1 MLAPPFIDPT
11 FSAIPAPHCRYLPTM
26 KLVITSLLLVATASF
41 AQLADHA
48 TPADKVKIAKGFKV
62 ELLYSVPKEQ
72 EGSWVSMTQDDK
84 GRLICSDQYG
94 ALYRIT
100 PPALDGSPGETK
112 VEKLSIDFGHCQGLL
127 FHNGMLYG
135 VVNDEVYQG
144 RGLYRCKDTNGD
156 DQFDTVELLRVF
168 PGKAGEHGPHGI
180 ILGADGKSLYIQDGN
195 QLEEPNCESSLVP
208 RNWAEDQL
216 FPMLLG
222 RGFMR
227 DKLAPGGW
235 LAKTDLDGKKWE
247 LITIGTRNTYDIA
260 MNRKGDIFGFDA
272 DMEWDTGMPWYRP
285 TRVCFMQSG
294 GDFGWRTCSKK
305 FPVRWEDS
313 LPPVVD
319 IGPGSPTGV
328 AFGYGA
334 KFPAKYQDALFICDW
349 SYGKMYA
356 VHLSENGAGYTGV
369 AEEFMSGSPLP
380 LTDIEVSKKDGA
392 MYVSVGGR
400 KVQSGLYRVTYVGG
414 ESNEG
419 TKLSTL
425 QVDAK
430 MGLRADCEA
439 FHGKQDPK
447 AIDYCWELLGDS
459 DRNVRFAARIAIEHQ
474 PIASWRDKALKE
486 TRPRIALSALMAL
499 SRSSG
504 GDKTLQQPILAA
516 LNKIDLK
523 ALKGIDR
530 VTLIRDYALAFT
542 RMGEPDAATKE
553 SLIKQLAPLF
563 PTNDPA
569 LNRDLCELLVYLG
582 DSSVVAKAEPFVNGS
597 PTQEEQIDY
606 ARILRFAKAGWTKE
620 LRADYFR
627 WFLRAA
633 NYKGGASFD
642 LFVGEIKQNALSTM
656 TEEEKL
662 AIKDVLDA
670 KPEIKAPSFTAQPLM
685 FVKAWTLAELSKSLG
700 VGLEGNRNF
709 QNGRNMFGAVTC
721 FACHRFNNEGG
732 AIGPDLT
739 SVAGKY
745 SPRDLLEHIL
755 EPSKEISDQY
765 GSTVFTLKDGSTV
778 VGRIANMKENIMMV
792 CTNMMDPNNFT
803 NVDARKVVKTE
814 ESKISMMPPGLLF
827 MLKEDDIL
835 DLMAYLLSK
844 GNPDDPMFVK

>member
-1 MLAPPFIDPT
+1 
-11 FSAIPAPHCRYLPTM
+11 M
-26 KLVITSLLLVATASF
+26 KSLLIPFLLAATASF
-41 AQLADHA
+41 AQLAGQA
-48 TPADKVKIAKGFKV
+48 TPVDKIKVAKGFKV
-62 ELLYSVPKEQ
+62 ELLYSVPKET
-72 EGSWVSMTQDDK
+72 EGSWVAMTQDDK
-84 GRLICSDQYG
+84 GRMICSDQYG

-100 PPALDGSPGETK
+100 PPAIGGSPGETK

-127 FHNGMLYG
+127 YHAGALYG

-156 DQFDTVELLRVF
+156 DQFDSVELLRGF
-168 PGKAGEHGPHGI
+168 PGKSGEHGPHGVI
-180 ILGADGKSLYIQDGN
+180 ASPDGKSLYVQCGN
-195 QLEEPNCESSLVP
+195 QLEEPSCETSRVP

-235 LAKTDLDGKKWE
+235 LAKTDLDGKSWE
-247 LITIGTRNTYDIA
+247 LMTIGTRNTYDIA
-260 MNRKGDIFGFDA
+260 INHKGDIFGFDA

-305 FPVRWEDS
+305 FPARYEDS
-313 LPPVVD
+313 LPSAVD

-334 KFPAKYQDALFICDW
+334 KFPSKFQDAFYICDW

-356 VHLSENGAGYTGV
+356 VHLSPNGGGYTGA
-369 AEEFMSGSPLP
+369 AEEFMSASPLP
-380 LTDIEVSKKDGA
+380 LTDLEISKTDGA

-400 KVQSGLYRVTYVGG
+400 KVQSGLYRVTYVGD
-414 ESNEG
+414 ESTQPSVPAEDE
-419 TKLSTL
+419 KPL
-425 QVDAK
+425 
-430 MGLRADCEA
+430 MRRGLEA
-439 FHGKQDPK
+439 FHGKKDPK
-447 AIDYCWELLGDS
+447 AVEYAWPQLS
-459 DRNVRFAARIAIEHQ
+459 AADRQTRFAARVAIEHQ
-474 PIASWRDKALKE
+474 PVASWKDKALSE
-486 TRPRIALSALMAL
+486 SNPRAALTALMAL
-499 SRSSG
+499 ARCSG
-504 GDKTLQQPILAA
+504 GDKALQKPILDA
-516 LNKIDLK
+516 LGKIDFK
-523 ALKGIDR
+523 MLKGIDR
-530 VTLIRDYALAFT
+530 VTLVRDYMLAFT
-542 RMGEPDAATKE
+542 RMGEPDAATKTK
-553 SLIKQLAPLF
+553 LIARLNPLF
-563 PTNDPA
+563 PTNDTG
-569 LNRDLCELLVYLG
+569 LNRDLAEVLVYLG
-582 DSSVVAKAEPFVNGS
+582 DSGIVAKAAPLVNDS

-606 ARILRFAKAGWTKE
+606 ARILRFAKSGWTKE

-642 LFVGEIKQNALSTM
+642 LFIGEIKKDALGMMS
-656 TEEEKL
+656 EEEKL
-662 AIKDVLDA
+662 AIKDVLDT
-670 KPEIKAPSFTAQPLM
+670 KPEAKAPAFTVKPMQ
-685 FVKAWTLAELSKSLG
+685 FVKAWTMADLEKSLG

-709 QNGRNMFGAVTC
+709 QNGRNMFGAATC

-732 AIGPDLT
+732 AVGPDLT

-778 VGRIANMKENIMMV
+778 IGRIANMKEDTMMV

-803 NVDARKVVKTE
+803 NVDVKNVVKTE
-814 ESKISMMPPGLLF
+814 ESKVSMMPPGLLF

>member
-1 MLAPPFIDPT
+1 MKSVL
-11 FSAIPAPHCRYLPTM
+11 IP
-26 KLVITSLLLVATASF
+26 LLFASTASF
-41 AQLADHA
+41 AQIAGQA
-48 TPADKVKIAKGFKV
+48 TPVDKIKIAKGFKV
-62 ELLYSVPKEQ
+62 ELLYSVPKDQ

-100 PPALDGSPGETK
+100 PPALGGSPSETK
-112 VEKLSIDFGHCQGLL
+112 IEKLSVDFGQCQGLL
-127 FHNGMLYG
+127 YHAGALYG
-135 VVNDEVYQG
+135 VVNAEAYQG

-156 DQFDTVELLRVF
+156 DQFDTVELLRGF
-168 PGKAGEHGPHGI
+168 PGKSGEHGPHGVI
-180 ILGADGKSLYIQDGN
+180 ASPDGKSLYVQCGN
-195 QLEEPNCESSLVP
+195 QLEEPSAESSRVP
-208 RNWAEDQL
+208 RNWGEDQL
-216 FPMLLG
+216 FPMLTG

-227 DKLAPGGW
+227 EKLAPGGW

-260 MNRKGDIFGFDA
+260 INRNGDIFGFDA

-294 GDFGWRTCSKK
+294 GEFGWRTCSKK

-334 KFPAKYQDALFICDW
+334 KFPAKYQDALYICDW

-356 VHLSENGAGYTGV
+356 VHIDPKGAGYTGA
-369 AEEFMSGSPLP
+369 AEEFMSASPLP
-380 LTDIEVSKKDGA
+380 LTDLEISRKDGA

-400 KVQSGLYRVTYVGG
+400 KVQSGLYRVTYTGSEKSEVSDKSDSSDLAKLRTML
-414 ESNEG
+414 ETPG
-419 TKLSTL
+419 TTVEAAWPHLSS
-425 QVDAK
+425 
-430 MGLRADCEA
+430 
-439 FHGKQDPK
+439 P
-447 AIDYCWELLGDS
+447 
-459 DRNVRFAARIAIEHQ
+459 DRNLRFAARVALEHQ
-474 PIASWRDKALKE
+474 PIGSWKDKALSE
-486 TRPRIALSALMAL
+486 TNPRAALTALMAL
-499 SRSSG
+499 AHCSSG
-504 GDKTLQQPILAA
+504 DKSLLQPILAA
-516 LNKIDLK
+516 LGKLDLSS
-523 ALKGIDR
+523 LKGIDR
-530 VTLIRDYALAFT
+530 VTLIRNYALVFA
-542 RMGEPDAATKE
+542 RLGEPDAATKTA
-553 SLIKQLAPLF
+553 LIAKLAPAF
-563 PTNDPA
+563 PTNDSG
-569 LNRDLCELLVYLG
+569 LNRDLTELLLYLG
-582 DSSVVAKAEPFVNGS
+582 DAGIVAKAAPLVNDS
-597 PTQEEQIDY
+597 PSQEEQIDY

-642 LFVGEIKQNALSTM
+642 LFIGEIKKDALSTM

-670 KPEIKAPSFTAQPLM
+670 KPEGKAPSFTTKPM
-685 FVKAWTLAELSKSLG
+685 NFVKAWTMNDLAGSLG
-700 VGLEGNRNF
+700 VGLEGNRDF
-709 QNGRNMFGAVTC
+709 KNGRNMFGAATC

-732 AIGPDLT
+732 AVGPDLT

-765 GSTVFTLKDGSTV
+765 GSTVFSMQDGSQI
-778 VGRIANMKENIMMV
+778 VGRIANLNGDNMMV

-803 NVDARKVVKTE
+803 NVDVNKVVKTE
-814 ESKISMMPPGLLF
+814 ESKVSMMPPGLLY
-827 MLKEDDIL
+827 MLTEDDIL
-835 DLMAYLLSK
+835 DLMAYLLSQ
-844 GNPDDPMFVK
+844 GNPEDPMFEN

>member
-1 MLAPPFIDPT
+1 MKTIL
-11 FSAIPAPHCRYLPTM
+11 IP
-26 KLVITSLLLVATASF
+26 LLFGATASF
-41 AQLADHA
+41 AQLADQA

-72 EGSWVSMTQDDK
+72 EGSWVSMTQDEK
-84 GRLICSDQYG
+84 GRMICSDQYG

-100 PPALDGSPGETK
+100 PPALNGSPGETK

-127 FHNGMLYG
+127 YHAGALYG
-135 VVNDEVYQG
+135 VVNDDAYQG

-156 DQFDTVELLRVF
+156 DQFDTVELLRSF
-168 PGKAGEHGPHGI
+168 PGKAGEHGPHGVI
-180 ILGADGKSLYIQDGN
+180 ASQDGKSLYVMCGN
-195 QLEEPNCESSLVP
+195 QTPEPSCETSLVP
-208 RNWAEDQL
+208 RHWSEDQL
-216 FPMLLG
+216 YLMLLG

-227 DKLAPGGW
+227 DVLAPGGW

-247 LITIGTRNTYDIA
+247 LVNTGTRNTYDIA
-260 MNRKGDIFGFDA
+260 INRSGDIFGFDA

-294 GDFGWRTCSKK
+294 GEFGWRTCSKK
-305 FPVRWEDS
+305 FPARWEDS
-313 LPPVVD
+313 LPAVVD

-356 VHLSENGAGYTGV
+356 VHLSPNGGGYTGV
-369 AEEFMSGSPLP
+369 TEEFMSASPLP

-400 KVQSGLYRVTYVGG
+400 KVQSGLYRVTYIGTDSLAPSPQPEG
-414 ESNEG
+414 EP
-419 TKLSTL
+419 LARRTL
-425 QVDAK
+425 
-430 MGLRADCEA
+430 EA
-439 FHGKQDPK
+439 FHGKQDAK
-447 AIDYCWELLGDS
+447 AVDTAWTYLGDA
-459 DRNVRFAARIAIEHQ
+459 DRQTRFAARIALEHQ
-474 PIASWRDKALKE
+474 PIASWKDKALNE
-486 TRPRIALSALMAL
+486 PNPRAALTALMGL
-499 SRSSG
+499 IRSSG
-504 GDKTLQQPILAA
+504 GDKALLQPVLAA
-516 LNKIDLK
+516 LSKIDFK
-523 ALKGIDR
+523 ALKGLDR
-530 VTLIRDYALAFT
+530 VTLIRDYMLAFT
-542 RMGEPDAATKE
+542 RMGEPDGATKD
-553 SLIKQLAPLF
+553 SLIKHLAPLF

-569 LNRDLCELLVYLG
+569 LNRDLCEVLVYLG
-582 DSSVVAKAEPFVNGS
+582 DAGIVAKAEPLVNGS

-606 ARILRFAKAGWTKE
+606 ARILRFAKTGWTKE
-620 LRADYFR
+620 LCADYFS

-642 LFVGEIKQNALSTM
+642 LFIGEIKQNALSTM

-670 KPEIKAPSFTAQPLM
+670 KPEAKAPSFTMKPMQ
-685 FVKAWTLAELSKSLG
+685 FVKAWALDELSKSLG

-709 QNGRNMFGAVTC
+709 ANGRNMFGAATC

-732 AIGPDLT
+732 AVGPDLT

-765 GSTVFTLKDGSTV
+765 GSTVFTLQDGSTV
-778 VGRIANMKENIMMV
+778 IGRIANMKENNMMV

-827 MLKEDDIL
+827 MLKEDDVL

-844 GNPDDPMFVK
+844 GNPEDSMFVK

>member
-1 MLAPPFIDPT
+1 MKTVL
-11 FSAIPAPHCRYLPTM
+11 IP
-26 KLVITSLLLVATASF
+26 LLLIVTSSF

-84 GRLICSDQYG
+84 GRMICSDQYG

-100 PPALDGSPGETK
+100 PPALTGSPGETK

-127 FHNGMLYG
+127 YHAGALYG
-135 VVNDEVYQG
+135 VVNDDAYQG

-156 DQFDTVELLRVF
+156 DQFDTVEQLRSF
-168 PGKAGEHGPHGI
+168 PGKAGEHGPHGVI
-180 ILGADGKSLYIQDGN
+180 ASQDGKSLYVMCGN
-195 QLEEPNCESSLVP
+195 QTPEPSCETSLVP
-208 RNWAEDQL
+208 RHWAEDQL
-216 FPMLLG
+216 YPMLLG

-227 DKLAPGGW
+227 DVLAPGGW
-235 LAKTDLDGKKWE
+235 LAHTDLDGKKWE
-247 LITIGTRNTYDIA
+247 LVNTGTRNTYDIA
-260 MNRKGDIFGFDA
+260 MNRNGDIFGFDA

-294 GDFGWRTCSKK
+294 GEFGWRTCSKK

-313 LPPVVD
+313 LPAVVD

-356 VHLSENGAGYTGV
+356 VHLSPNGGGYTGV
-369 AEEFMSGSPLP
+369 AEEFMSASPLP

-400 KVQSGLYRVTYVGG
+400 KVQSGLYRVTYTGTDSVQSSPQPEEKPLARRTL
-414 ESNEG
+414 ES
-419 TKLSTL
+419 
-425 QVDAK
+425 
-430 MGLRADCEA
+430 
-439 FHGKQDPK
+439 FHGRQDPK
-447 AIDYCWELLGDS
+447 AVETAWPSLS
-459 DRNVRFAARIAIEHQ
+459 DTDRQTRFAARIALEHQ
-474 PIASWRDKALKE
+474 PVASWKDKALKE
-486 TRPRIALSALMAL
+486 SNPRAALTALMGL
-499 SRSSG
+499 IRSSG
-504 GDKTLQQPILAA
+504 GDKELQQPVLAA
-516 LNKIDLK
+516 LNKIELK

-530 VTLIRDYALAFT
+530 VTLIRDYMLAFT
-542 RMGEPDAATKE
+542 RMGEPDAPTKE
-553 SLIKQLAPLF
+553 SLVKHLAPLF

-569 LNRDLCELLVYLG
+569 LNRDLCEVLVYLG
-582 DSSVVAKAEPFVNGS
+582 DSSIVAKAEPLVNGS

-606 ARILRFAKAGWTKE
+606 ARILRFAKSGWTKE

-642 LFVGEIKQNALSTM
+642 LFIGEIKQNALSTM

-670 KPEIKAPSFTAQPLM
+670 KPEAKAPSFTVQPM
-685 FVKAWTLAELSKSLG
+685 QFVKAWTLAELSKSLG

-709 QNGRNMFGAVTC
+709 QNGRNMFGAATC

-732 AIGPDLT
+732 AVGPDLT

-745 SPRDLLEHIL
+745 SPKDLLEHIL

-765 GSTVFTLKDGSTV
+765 GSTVFTLQDGSTV
-778 VGRIANMKENIMMV
+778 IGRIANMKEHNMMV

-803 NVDARKVVKTE
+803 NVDDRKVVKTE

>member
-1 MLAPPFIDPT
+1 MKFILIPFL
-11 FSAIPAPHCRYLPTM
+11 FA
-26 KLVITSLLLVATASF
+26 ATASF
-41 AQLADHA
+41 AQLATQA
-48 TPADKVKIAKGFKV
+48 TPVDKIKVAKGFKV
-62 ELLYSVPKEQ
+62 ELLYSVPKET
-72 EGSWVSMTQDDK
+72 EGSWVAMTQDDK
-84 GRLICSDQYG
+84 GRMICSDQYG

-100 PPALDGSPGETK
+100 PPAIGGSPGETK
-112 VEKLSIDFGHCQGLL
+112 IEKLSIDFGHCQGLL
-127 FHNGMLYG
+127 YHAGALYG
-135 VVNDEVYQG
+135 VVNDDAYQG

-156 DQFDTVELLRVF
+156 DQFDSVELLRAF
-168 PGKAGEHGPHGI
+168 PGKAGEHGPHGVI
-180 ILGADGKSLYIQDGN
+180 AAPDGKSLYVMCGN
-195 QLEEPNCESSLVP
+195 QTPEPSCETSRVP
-208 RNWAEDQL
+208 RHWAEDQL

-227 DKLAPGGW
+227 DVLAPGGW

-247 LITIGTRNTYDIA
+247 LINTGTRNTYDIA
-260 MNRKGDIFGFDA
+260 LNRHGDIFGFDA

-294 GDFGWRTCSKK
+294 GEFGWRTCSKK
-305 FPVRWEDS
+305 WPVRWEDS

-334 KFPAKYQDALFICDW
+334 KFPAKYQDALYICDW

-356 VHLSENGAGYTGV
+356 VHLSGYSGT
-369 AEEFMSGSPLP
+369 AEEFMSASPLP

-400 KVQSGLYRVTYVGG
+400 KVQSGLYRVTYTG
-414 ESNEG
+414 EENTESVLKTPMNPMSPNVRG
-419 TKLSTL
+419 SL
-425 QVDAK
+425 
-430 MGLRADCEA
+430 EA

-447 AIDYCWELLGDS
+447 AIEAAWPHLDSS
-459 DRNVRFAARIAIEHQ
+459 DRNLRFAARIAIEHQ
-474 PIASWRDKALKE
+474 PVASWKDKALNE
-486 TRPRIALSALMAL
+486 TNPRAALTALMAL
-499 SRSSG
+499 ARSSG
-504 GDKTLQQPILAA
+504 GDKSLQKPILDA
-516 LNKIDLK
+516 LSKIDFK
-523 ALKGIDR
+523 SLKGLDR
-530 VTLIRDYALAFT
+530 NTLIRDYMLVFT
-542 RMGEPDAATKE
+542 RLGEPDVAMKAK
-553 SLIKQLAPLF
+553 LIEKLNPLF
-563 PTNDPA
+563 PTNDTG
-569 LNRDLCELLVYLG
+569 LNRDLAEVLVYLG
-582 DSSVVAKAEPFVNGS
+582 DSGIVAKAAPLVNES

-606 ARILRFAKAGWTKE
+606 ARILRFAKTGWTKE

-642 LFVGEIKQNALSTM
+642 LFIGEIKTNALSTM

-670 KPEIKAPSFTAQPLM
+670 KPEAKAPSFTVKPM
-685 FVKAWTLAELSKSLG
+685 TFVKAWTLPELEKSLG

-709 QNGRNMFGAVTC
+709 QNGRNMFGAATC

-732 AIGPDLT
+732 AVGPDLT

-765 GSTVFTLKDGSTV
+765 GSTVFTKKDGTQV
-778 VGRIANMKENIMMV
+778 IGRIANMKENIMMV

-803 NVDARKVVKTE
+803 NVDARDVVKTE

>member
-1 MLAPPFIDPT
+1 MKNVL
-11 FSAIPAPHCRYLPTM
+11 IP
-26 KLVITSLLLVATASF
+26 LLLIAGTSF
-41 AQLADHA
+41 AQMADHA
-48 TPADKVKIAKGFKV
+48 TPADKVKVAKGFKV

-94 ALYRIT
+94 AIYRIT

-112 VEKLSIDFGHCQGLL
+112 VEKLAVDFGHCQGLL
-127 FHNGMLYG
+127 FHKGMLYG
-135 VVNDEVYQG
+135 VVNDEVYKG

-168 PGKAGEHGPHGI
+168 PGKAGEHGPHGV
-180 ILGADGKSLYIQDGN
+180 ILGPDGKSLYVMDGN
-195 QLEEPNCESSLVP
+195 QLEEPNCETSRVP

-235 LAKTDLDGKKWE
+235 LAKTDLDGKEWE
-247 LITIGTRNTYDIA
+247 LINIGTRNTYDIA
-260 MNRKGDIFGFDA
+260 VNHQGDIFGFDA

-334 KFPAKYQDALFICDW
+334 KFPAKYQEALYICDW

-356 VHLSENGAGYTGV
+356 VHLSPNGGGYTGV
-369 AEEFMSGSPLP
+369 AEEFMSGAPLP
-380 LTDIEVSKKDGA
+380 LTDIEVSRKDGA

-400 KVQSGLYRVTYVGG
+400 KVQSGLYRVTYVG
-414 ESNEG
+414 EN
-419 TKLSTL
+419 
-425 QVDAK
+425 DAK
-430 MGLRADCEA
+430 DGVAVGGIAGKENPSLVRRDLET

-447 AIDYCWELLGDS
+447 AVDTAWPQLAS
-459 DRNVRFAARIAIEHQ
+459 PDRNVRFAARIALEHQ
-474 PIASWRDKALKE
+474 PVASWKDKALNE
-486 TRPRIALSALMAL
+486 ASPRAALTALMGL
-499 SRSSG
+499 IRCSG
-504 GDKTLQQPILAA
+504 GDKALQPPILAA
-516 LNKIDLK
+516 LNKIDFK

-530 VTLIRDYALAFT
+530 VTLIRNYALTFT

-553 SLIKQLAPLF
+553 SLLKHLAPQF

-582 DSSVVAKAEPFVNGS
+582 DSGIVAKAVPLLNAS

-606 ARILRFAKAGWTKE
+606 ARILRLAKTGWTKE

-642 LFVGEIKQNALSTM
+642 LFVGEIKTNALATM

-670 KPEIKAPSFTAQPLM
+670 KPEAKAPSFSLKPMQ
-685 FVKAWTLAELSKSLG
+685 FVKAWTLEDLGKSLG

-709 QNGRNMFGAVTC
+709 ANGRNMFGAATC

-732 AIGPDLT
+732 AVGPDLT

-755 EPSKEISDQY
+755 NPSKEISDQY
-765 GSTVFTLKDGSTV
+765 GSTVFTLQDGSTV
-778 VGRIANMKENIMMV
+778 VGRIANMKENTMMV

-814 ESKISMMPPGLLF
+814 ESKISMMPMGLLF

-835 DLMAYLLSK
+835 DLLAYLLSK
-844 GNPDDPMFVK
+844 GNPEDPMFAK

>member
-1 MLAPPFIDPT
+1 MKTIL
-11 FSAIPAPHCRYLPTM
+11 IP
-26 KLVITSLLLVATASF
+26 LLLCATASF
-41 AQLADHA
+41 AQLAGQA

-84 GRLICSDQYG
+84 GRMICSDQYG

-100 PPALDGSPGETK
+100 PPALNGSPGETK
-112 VEKLSIDFGHCQGLL
+112 VEKLSVDFGHCQGLL
-127 FHNGMLYG
+127 YHAGALYG
-135 VVNDEVYQG
+135 VVNDDAYQG

-156 DQFDTVELLRVF
+156 DQFDAVELLRSF
-168 PGKAGEHGPHGI
+168 PGKAGEHGPHGVI
-180 ILGADGKSLYIQDGN
+180 ASQDGKSLYVMCGN
-195 QLEEPNCESSLVP
+195 QTPEPSCETSLVP
-208 RNWAEDQL
+208 RHWAEDQL
-216 FPMLLG
+216 YPMLLG
-222 RGFMR
+222 KGFMR
-227 DKLAPGGW
+227 DVLAPGGW

-247 LITIGTRNTYDIA
+247 LVNTGTRNTYDIA

-294 GDFGWRTCSKK
+294 GEFGWRTCSKK

-328 AFGYGA
+328 AFGYDA
-334 KFPAKYQDALFICDW
+334 KFPAKYQDALYICDW

-356 VHLSENGAGYTGV
+356 VHLSPNGGGYTGV
-369 AEEFMSGSPLP
+369 TEEFMSASPLP

-400 KVQSGLYRVTYVGG
+400 KVQSGLYRVTYTGG
-414 ESNEG
+414 VSKEEPLMMIGGGALAAETEASIRQRLE
-419 TKLSTL
+419 KFQTL
-425 QVDAK
+425 
-430 MGLRADCEA
+430 
-439 FHGKQDPK
+439 DPQ
-447 AIDYCWELLGDS
+447 AVETAWPYLAS
-459 DRNVRFAARIAIEHQ
+459 QDRNIRFAARIALEHQ
-474 PIASWRDKALKE
+474 PIASWKDKALSE
-486 TRPRIALSALMAL
+486 TNPRAALTALMAL
-499 SRSSG
+499 ARSSG
-504 GDKTLQQPILAA
+504 GDKPLQAQIIAA
-516 LNKIDLK
+516 LNKINFK
-523 ALKGIDR
+523 SLKGLDR
-530 VTLIRDYALAFT
+530 FTLVRDYMLAFT
-542 RMGEPDAATKE
+542 RMGEPEAATKE
-553 SLIKQLAPLF
+553 SLIKHLAPLF

-569 LNRDLCELLVYLG
+569 LNRDLCEVLVYLG
-582 DSSVVAKAEPFVNGS
+582 DSSIVAKAEPLVNGS

-606 ARILRFAKAGWTKE
+606 ARILRFAKTGWTKE

-642 LFVGEIKQNALSTM
+642 LFIGEIKQNALSTM

-662 AIKDVLDA
+662 AIKDVLEA
-670 KPEIKAPSFTAQPLM
+670 KPEAKAPSFTVKPMQ

-709 QNGRNMFGAVTC
+709 QNGRNMFGAATC

-732 AIGPDLT
+732 AVGPDLT

-765 GSTVFTLKDGSTV
+765 GSTVFTLQDGSRV
-778 VGRIANMKENIMMV
+778 IGRIANMKENNMMV

>member
-1 MLAPPFIDPT
+1 MKTVL
-11 FSAIPAPHCRYLPTM
+11 IPLFLFA
-26 KLVITSLLLVATASF
+26 TSSF

-48 TPADKVKIAKGFKV
+48 TPVDKIKVAKGFKV

-84 GRLICSDQYG
+84 GRMICSDQYG
-94 ALYRIT
+94 ALYRVT
-100 PPALDGSPGETK
+100 PPALNGSPGETK

-127 FHNGMLYG
+127 FHAGALYG
-135 VVNDEVYQG
+135 VVNDEAYQG

-156 DQFDTVELLRVF
+156 DQFDTVEQLRAF
-168 PGKAGEHGPHGI
+168 PGKAGEHGPHGVI
-180 ILGADGKSLYIQDGN
+180 ASPDGKSLYVMCGN
-195 QLEEPNCESSLVP
+195 QTPEPSCETSLVP
-208 RNWAEDQL
+208 RHWAEDQL
-216 FPMLLG
+216 YPMLLG

-227 DKLAPGGW
+227 DVLAPGGW
-235 LAKTDLDGKKWE
+235 MAKTDLDGKKWE
-247 LITIGTRNTYDIA
+247 LVNTGTRNTYDIA
-260 MNRKGDIFGFDA
+260 MHRNGDVFGFDA

-294 GDFGWRTCSKK
+294 GEFGWRTCSKK

-334 KFPAKYQDALFICDW
+334 KFPAKYQDALYICDW

-356 VHLSENGAGYTGV
+356 VHISPNGGGYTGV
-369 AEEFMSGSPLP
+369 AEEFMSASPLP

-400 KVQSGLYRVTYVGG
+400 KVQSGLYRVTYVGDEKAAAIVAKFVEVG
-414 ESNEG
+414 RG
-419 TKLSTL
+419 TQELDFKWLL
-425 QVDAK
+425 EVDKNDASE
-430 MGLRADCEA
+430 LRRAIEA
-439 FHGKQDPK
+439 TYGMKDPK
-447 AIDYCWELLGDS
+447 VADAVWPGLGS
-459 DRNVRFAARIAIEHQ
+459 TDRNVRFAARIALEHQ
-474 PIASWRDKALKE
+474 PIASWKDKALNE
-486 TRPRIALSALMAL
+486 SNPRAALTALMGL
-499 SRSSG
+499 IRSSG
-504 GDKTLQQPILAA
+504 GDKALQQPVLTA

-523 ALKGIDR
+523 ALKGLDR
-530 VTLIRDYALAFT
+530 VTLIRDYMLAFT
-542 RMGEPDAATKE
+542 RMGEPDAATKD
-553 SLIKQLAPLF
+553 SLIKHLAPLF

-569 LNRDLCELLVYLG
+569 LNRDLCEVLVYLG
-582 DSSVVAKAEPFVNGS
+582 DAGIVAKAEPLVNGS

-606 ARILRFAKAGWTKE
+606 ARILRFAKTGWTKE

-642 LFVGEIKQNALSTM
+642 LFIGEIKQNALSTM

-670 KPEIKAPSFTAQPLM
+670 KPEAKAPSFTVKPMQ
-685 FVKAWTLAELSKSLG
+685 FVKAWTLDELSKSLG

-709 QNGRNMFGAVTC
+709 ANGRNMFGAATC

-732 AIGPDLT
+732 AVGPDLT

-755 EPSKEISDQY
+755 NPSKEISDQY
-765 GSTVFTLKDGSTV
+765 GSTVFTMQDGSTV
-778 VGRIANMKENIMMV
+778 SGRIANMKENIMMV

-835 DLMAYLLSK
+835 DLLAYLLSK

>member
-1 MLAPPFIDPT
+1 MKTLFIPLLFLA
-11 FSAIPAPHCRYLPTM
+11 
-26 KLVITSLLLVATASF
+26 TSSF
-41 AQLADHA
+41 AELADQA
-48 TPADKVKIAKGFKV
+48 TPVDKIKVAKGFKV
-62 ELLYSVPKEQ
+62 ELLYSVPKAE

-84 GRLICSDQYG
+84 GRMICSDQYG

-100 PPALDGSPGETK
+100 PPALNGSPGETK

-127 FHNGMLYG
+127 FHAGALYG
-135 VVNDEVYQG
+135 VVNDDAYQG

-156 DQFDTVELLRVF
+156 DQFDTVEQLRAF
-168 PGKAGEHGPHGI
+168 PGKAGEHGPHGVI
-180 ILGADGKSLYIQDGN
+180 AAADGKSLYVMCGN
-195 QLEEPNCESSLVP
+195 QTPEPSCETSLVP
-208 RNWAEDQL
+208 RHWAEDQL
-216 FPMLLG
+216 YPMLLG

-227 DKLAPGGW
+227 DVLAPGGW
-235 LAKTDLDGKKWE
+235 LAHTDLDGKKWE
-247 LITIGTRNTYDIA
+247 LVNTGTRNTYDIA
-260 MNRKGDIFGFDA
+260 MNHKGDIFGFDA

-294 GDFGWRTCSKK
+294 GEFGWRTCSKK
-305 FPVRWEDS
+305 WPVRWEDS

-334 KFPAKYQDALFICDW
+334 KFPAKYQDALYICDW

-356 VHLSENGAGYTGV
+356 VHLSPNGAGYTGV
-369 AEEFMSGSPLP
+369 TEEFMSASPLP

-414 ESNEG
+414 DVPKAPATDEG
-419 TKLSTL
+419 KIKDLEKFHNSLSDQL
-425 QVDAK
+425 AIRNV
-430 MGLRADCEA
+430 LEA

-447 AIDYCWELLGDS
+447 AGDAAWPHLAS
-459 DRNVRFAARIAIEHQ
+459 TDRNLRFAARIALEHQ
-474 PIASWRDKALKE
+474 PIASWKDKALNE
-486 TRPRIALSALMAL
+486 DNPRAALTALMAL
-499 SRSSG
+499 ARSSG
-504 GDKTLQQPILAA
+504 GDKALQQPILAA

-530 VTLIRDYALAFT
+530 VTLIRNYMLAFT
-542 RMGEPDAATKE
+542 RMGEPDAATKAAL
-553 SLIKQLAPLF
+553 SKHLAPLF

-569 LNRDLCELLVYLG
+569 LNRDLCEVLVYLD
-582 DSSVVAKAEPFVNGS
+582 DSSIVAKAEPLVNGS

-606 ARILRFAKAGWTKE
+606 ARILRFAKNGWNKE

-642 LFVGEIKQNALSTM
+642 LFIGEIKQNALSTM

-670 KPEIKAPSFTAQPLM
+670 KPEVKPPSFTVKPMQ
-685 FVKAWTLAELSKSLG
+685 FVKAWTLDELSKSLG

-709 QNGRNMFGAVTC
+709 ANGRNMFGAATC

-732 AIGPDLT
+732 AVGPDLT

-765 GSTVFTLKDGSTV
+765 GSTVFTLQDGSTV
-778 VGRIANMKENIMMV
+778 SGRIANMKENIMMV

>member
-1 MLAPPFIDPT
+1 MKNIL
-11 FSAIPAPHCRYLPTM
+11 IP
-26 KLVITSLLLVATASF
+26 LLLGATASF
-41 AQLADHA
+41 ADLADQA

-84 GRLICSDQYG
+84 GRMICSDQYG
-94 ALYRIT
+94 ALYRIA
-100 PPALDGSPGETK
+100 PPALNGSPGETK

-127 FHNGMLYG
+127 YHAGALYG
-135 VVNDEVYQG
+135 VVNDEAYQG

-156 DQFDTVELLRVF
+156 DQFDTVELLRSF
-168 PGKAGEHGPHGI
+168 PGKAGEHGPHGVI
-180 ILGADGKSLYIQDGN
+180 ASPDGKSLYVMCGN
-195 QLEEPNCESSLVP
+195 QTPEPSCETSLVP
-208 RNWAEDQL
+208 RHWAEDQL
-216 FPMLLG
+216 FPMLTG

-227 DKLAPGGW
+227 DVQAPGGW
-235 LAKTDLDGKKWE
+235 MAKTDLDGKKWE
-247 LITIGTRNTYDIA
+247 LVNIGTRNTYDIA
-260 MNRKGDIFGFDA
+260 MNRSGDIFGFDA

-334 KFPAKYQDALFICDW
+334 KFPAKYQDALYICDW

-356 VHLSENGAGYTGV
+356 VHLSPNGGGYSGV
-369 AEEFMSGSPLP
+369 AEEFMSAAPLP

-414 ESNEG
+414 ESTEEPVMMMG
-419 TKLSTL
+419 GGALGSESDATIRQRLEKFQTL
-425 QVDAK
+425 DAK
-430 MGLRADCEA
+430 AVETAWPYLAS
-439 FHGKQDPK
+439 P
-447 AIDYCWELLGDS
+447 
-459 DRNVRFAARIAIEHQ
+459 DRNVRFAARIALEHQ
-474 PIASWRDKALKE
+474 PIASWKDKALNE
-486 TRPRIALSALMAL
+486 SNPRAALTALMAL
-499 SRSSG
+499 ARSSG
-504 GDKTLQQPILAA
+504 GDKALQEPILAA
-516 LNKIDLK
+516 LNKIDFK
-523 ALKGIDR
+523 ALKGLDR
-530 VTLIRDYALAFT
+530 VTLIRNYALTFT
-542 RMGEPDAATKE
+542 RMGEPDDATKE
-553 SLIKQLAPLF
+553 SLIKHLGPLF

-569 LNRDLCELLVYLG
+569 LNRDLCEVLVYLG
-582 DSSVVAKAEPFVNGS
+582 DPGIVAKAEPLVNGS

-606 ARILRFAKAGWTKE
+606 ARILRFAKSGWTKE

-642 LFVGEIKQNALSTM
+642 LFIGEIKQNALSTM

-662 AIKDVLDA
+662 AIKDVLDS
-670 KPEIKAPSFTAQPLM
+670 KPETKAPSFTVKPMQ
-685 FVKAWTLAELSKSLG
+685 FVKAWTLDELSKSLG

-709 QNGRNMFGAVTC
+709 ANGRNMFGAATC

-732 AIGPDLT
+732 AVGPDLT

-765 GSTVFTLKDGSTV
+765 GSTVFTLQDGSTV
-778 VGRIANMKENIMMV
+778 IGRIANMKENIMMV

>member
-1 MLAPPFIDPT
+1 MKYALIPLVLA
-11 FSAIPAPHCRYLPTM
+11 
-26 KLVITSLLLVATASF
+26 ATASASL
-41 AQLADHA
+41 AQIAGQA
-48 TPADKVKIAKGFKV
+48 TPADKIKVAKGFKV
-62 ELLYSVPKEQ
+62 ELLYSVPKES
-72 EGSWVSMTQDDK
+72 EGSWVAMTQDDK

-100 PPALDGSPGETK
+100 PPALGGSPGETK
-112 VEKLSIDFGHCQGLL
+112 VEKLSVEFGHCQGLL
-127 FHNGMLYG
+127 HHAGALYG
-135 VVNDEVYQG
+135 VVNDDAYQG

-156 DQFDTVELLRVF
+156 DQFDTVEQLRAF
-168 PGKAGEHGPHGI
+168 PGKAGEHGPHGVI
-180 ILGADGKSLYIQDGN
+180 ASQDGKSLYVMCGN
-195 QLEEPNCESSLVP
+195 QTPEPGCETSLVP
-208 RNWAEDQL
+208 RHWGEDQL
-216 FPMLLG
+216 FPMLVG

-227 DKLAPGGW
+227 DVLAPGGW
-235 LAKTDLDGKKWE
+235 LAHTDPDGKKWE
-247 LITIGTRNTYDIA
+247 LVNIGTRNTYDIA
-260 MNRKGDIFGFDA
+260 INHKGDIFGFDA

-334 KFPAKYQDALFICDW
+334 KFPAKYQDAFYICDW

-356 VHLSENGAGYTGV
+356 VHLTQSGAGYTGT
-369 AEEFMSGSPLP
+369 AEEFMSASPLP

-400 KVQSGLYRVTYVGG
+400 KVQSGLYRVTYPGTDSAGG
-414 ESNEG
+414 ELASSAPSPIAQERQA
-419 TKLSTL
+419 LE
-425 QVDAK
+425 Q
-430 MGLRADCEA
+430 
-439 FHGKQDPK
+439 FHGKEDPK
-447 AIDYCWELLGDS
+447 AVEAAWPHLS
-459 DRNVRFAARIAIEHQ
+459 SPDRNIRFAARIALEHQ
-474 PIASWRDKALKE
+474 PVATWKDKALNE
-486 TRPRIALSALMAL
+486 SNPRAALTALMGL
-499 SRSSG
+499 IRSSG
-504 GDKTLQQPILAA
+504 GDKTLQQPVLAA
-516 LNKIDLK
+516 LNKIDFNG
-523 ALKGIDR
+523 LKGLDR
-530 VTLIRDYALAFT
+530 NTLIRNYMLVFT
-542 RMGEPDAATKE
+542 RLGQPDSATKE
-553 SLIKQLAPLF
+553 ALIKHLNPLF
-563 PTNDPA
+563 PQPDTGVS
-569 LNRDLCELLVYLG
+569 RDLTELLVYLG
-582 DSSVVAKAEPFVNGS
+582 DEGIVAKAVPMVNGS

-606 ARILRFAKAGWTKE
+606 ARILGFANAGWTKE
-620 LRADYFR
+620 LREEYFS
-627 WFLRAA
+627 WFPRAA

-642 LFVGEIKQNALSTM
+642 LFIGEIKTNALAAM

-662 AIKDVLDA
+662 AIKAVLDA
-670 KPEIKAPSFTAQPLM
+670 KPEPKALPFTAKPMQ
-685 FVKAWTLAELSKSLG
+685 FVKAWTMADLEKSLG

-709 QNGRNMFGAVTC
+709 QNGRNMFGAATC

-732 AIGPDLT
+732 AVGPDLT

-755 EPSKEISDQY
+755 DPSKEISDQY
-765 GSTVFTLKDGSTV
+765 GSTVFTKKDGTTV

-803 NVDARKVVKTE
+803 NVDARDVVKTE
-814 ESKISMMPPGLLF
+814 ESKVSMMPPGLLF

>member
-1 MLAPPFIDPT
+1 MKTAL
-11 FSAIPAPHCRYLPTM
+11 IP
-26 KLVITSLLLVATASF
+26 LLLIATASF
-41 AQLADHA
+41 AQLADQA

-84 GRLICSDQYG
+84 GRMICSDQYG

-100 PPALDGSPGETK
+100 PPALNGSPGDTK
-112 VEKLSIDFGHCQGLL
+112 VEKLNTDFGHCQGLL
-127 FHNGMLYG
+127 YHAGALYG
-135 VVNDEVYQG
+135 VVNDEAYQG
-144 RGLYRCKDTNGD
+144 RGLYRCKDTNSD
-156 DQFDTVELLRVF
+156 DQFDTVEMLRSF
-168 PGKAGEHGPHGI
+168 PGKAGEHGPHGVI
-180 ILGADGKSLYIQDGN
+180 AAPDGKSLYVMCGN
-195 QLEEPNCESSLVP
+195 QTPEPSCETSLVP
-208 RNWAEDQL
+208 RHWSEDQL
-216 FPMLLG
+216 YPMLTG

-227 DKLAPGGW
+227 DVLAPGGW

-247 LITIGTRNTYDIA
+247 LVNIGTRNTYDIA
-260 MNRKGDIFGFDA
+260 MNRSGDIFGFDA

-334 KFPAKYQDALFICDW
+334 KFPAKYQDALYICDW

-356 VHLSENGAGYTGV
+356 VHLSPNGGGYTGL
-369 AEEFMSGSPLP
+369 AEEFMSAAPLP
-380 LTDIEVSKKDGA
+380 LTDIEVSKKDGS

-414 ESNEG
+414 ESAEEPVMLKGGGALGAESEAAIRHRLEG
-419 TKLSTL
+419 LQTL
-425 QVDAK
+425 DAQAVE
-430 MGLRADCEA
+430 MAWPYLAS
-439 FHGKQDPK
+439 Q
-447 AIDYCWELLGDS
+447 
-459 DRNVRFAARIAIEHQ
+459 DRNVRFAARIALEHQ
-474 PIASWRDKALKE
+474 PIASWKDKALNE
-486 TRPRIALSALMAL
+486 SNPRAALTVLMGL
-499 SRSSG
+499 IRSSG
-504 GDKTLQQPILAA
+504 DDKALQQPILAA
-516 LNKIDLK
+516 LNKIDSK

-553 SLIKQLAPLF
+553 SLIKHLAPLF

-569 LNRDLCELLVYLG
+569 LNRDLCEVLVYLG
-582 DSSVVAKAEPFVNGS
+582 DSSIVAKAAPLVNAS

-606 ARILRFAKAGWTKE
+606 ARILRFAKTGWTKD

-642 LFVGEIKQNALSTM
+642 LFIGEIKQNALSTM

-670 KPEIKAPSFTAQPLM
+670 RPEAKAPSFTVKPMQ
-685 FVKAWTLAELSKSLG
+685 FVKAWTLAELGKSLG

-709 QNGRNMFGAVTC
+709 TNGRNMFGAATC

-732 AIGPDLT
+732 AVGPDLT

-745 SPRDLLEHIL
+745 SPKDLLEHIL

-765 GSTVFTLKDGSTV
+765 GSTVFTLQDGSTV
-778 VGRIANMKENIMMV
+778 VGRIANMKENNMMV

>member
-1 MLAPPFIDPT
+1 MKSVF
-11 FSAIPAPHCRYLPTM
+11 LP
-26 KLVITSLLLVATASF
+26 LLLAATTAASAQIATQATAV
-41 AQLADHA
+41 
-48 TPADKVKIAKGFKV
+48 DKIKIAKGFKV
-62 ELLYSVPKEQ
+62 ELLYSVPKES
-72 EGSWVSMTQDDK
+72 EGSWVAMTQDDK

-100 PPALDGSPGETK
+100 PPAIGGSAGETK
-112 VEKLSIDFGHCQGLL
+112 IEKLSIDFGHCQGLL
-127 FHNGMLYG
+127 YHAGALYG
-135 VVNDEVYQG
+135 VVNDEAYQG
-144 RGLYRCKDTNGD
+144 RGLYRCKDTNND
-156 DQFDTVELLRVF
+156 DQFDAVELLRAF
-168 PGKAGEHGPHGI
+168 PGKAGEHGPHGVI
-180 ILGADGKSLYIQDGN
+180 ASQDGKSLYVMCGN
-195 QLEEPNCESSLVP
+195 QTPEPSAETSLVP

-227 DKLAPGGW
+227 DVLAPGGW
-235 LAKTDLDGKKWE
+235 LAHTDLDGKKWE
-247 LITIGTRNTYDIA
+247 LVNTGTRNTYDIA
-260 MNRKGDIFGFDA
+260 MNYNGDIFGFDA

-294 GDFGWRTCSKK
+294 GEFGWRTCSKK
-305 FPVRWEDS
+305 FPARWEDS
-313 LPPVVD
+313 LPAVVD

-334 KFPAKYQDALFICDW
+334 KFPEKYQDALYICDW

-356 VHLSENGAGYTGV
+356 VHMQPNGAGYAGA
-369 AEEFMSGSPLP
+369 AEEFMSASPLP
-380 LTDIEVSKKDGA
+380 LTDIEVSKTDGA

-400 KVQSGLYRVTYVGG
+400 KVQSGLYRVTHVG
-414 ESNEG
+414 
-419 TKLSTL
+419 
-425 QVDAK
+425 DAK
-430 MGLRADCEA
+430 LDSEVVAKTAALDAYVMAGDTTVNARQTLEA
-439 FHGKQDPK
+439 FHGKQNPK
-447 AIDYCWELLGDS
+447 AVDVAWPQLAS
-459 DRNVRFAARIAIEHQ
+459 PDRNLRFAARIALEHQ
-474 PIASWRDKALKE
+474 PVTSWKDKALNE
-486 TRPRIALSALMAL
+486 SNPRAALTALMGL
-499 SRSSG
+499 IRSSG
-504 GDKTLQQPILAA
+504 GDKALMKPILTA
-516 LNKIDLK
+516 LNKIDFK
-523 ALKGIDR
+523 ALKGLDR
-530 VTLIRDYALAFT
+530 VTLIRNYMLVFT
-542 RMGEPDAATKE
+542 RLGEPAAEAKTA
-553 SLIKQLAPLF
+553 LIKHLAPLF
-563 PTNDPA
+563 PTNDTG
-569 LNRDLCELLVYLG
+569 LNRDLTELLVYLG
-582 DSSVVAKAEPFVNGS
+582 DAGIVAKAAPLVNES

-606 ARILRFAKAGWTKE
+606 ARILRFAKTGWTKD

-642 LFVGEIKQNALSTM
+642 LFIGEIKANALATM

-670 KPEIKAPSFTAQPLM
+670 KPEAKALPFSVKPMQ
-685 FVKAWTLAELSKSLG
+685 FVKAWTLPELEKSLG

-709 QNGRNMFGAVTC
+709 QNGRNMFGAATC

-732 AIGPDLT
+732 AVGPDLT

-765 GSTVFTLKDGSTV
+765 GSTIFTKKDGSIV
-778 VGRIANMKENIMMV
+778 AGRIANMKENIMMV

-803 NVDARKVVKTE
+803 NVDARDVVKTE
-814 ESKISMMPPGLLF
+814 ENKVSMMPPGLLY

>member
-1 MLAPPFIDPT
+1 
-11 FSAIPAPHCRYLPTM
+11 M
-26 KLVITSLLLVATASF
+26 KLFISLPLLATISF
-41 AQLADHA
+41 AQIATQA
-48 TPADKVKIAKGFKV
+48 TPVEKIKVAKGFKV
-62 ELLYSVPKEQ
+62 ELLYSVSKET
-72 EGSWVSMTQDDK
+72 EGSWVAMTQDDK
-84 GRLICSDQYG
+84 GRMICSDQYG
-94 ALYRIT
+94 ALYRIM
-100 PPALDGSPGETK
+100 PPAIGGSPGETK
-112 VEKLSIDFGHCQGLL
+112 IEKLSIDFGHCQGLL
-127 FHNGMLYG
+127 YHAGALYG
-135 VVNDEVYQG
+135 VVNDDAYQG

-156 DQFDTVELLRVF
+156 DQFDAVELLRAF
-168 PGKAGEHGPHGI
+168 PGKAGEHGPHGVI
-180 ILGADGKSLYIQDGN
+180 AAPDGKSLYVMCGN
-195 QLEEPNCESSLVP
+195 QTPEPSCETSRVP
-208 RNWAEDQL
+208 RHWAEDRL

-227 DKLAPGGW
+227 DVLAPGGW
-235 LAKTDLDGKKWE
+235 LAHTDLDGKKWE
-247 LITIGTRNTYDIA
+247 LVNTGTRNTYDIA
-260 MNRKGDIFGFDA
+260 INRNGDIFGFDA

-294 GDFGWRTCSKK
+294 GEFGWRTCSKK
-305 FPVRWEDS
+305 WPVRWEDS

-334 KFPAKYQDALFICDW
+334 KFPAKYQDALYICDW

-356 VHLSENGAGYTGV
+356 VHLAPDGAGYTGT
-369 AEEFMSGSPLP
+369 AEEFMSASPLP
-380 LTDIEVSKKDGA
+380 LTDIEVSKRDGA

-414 ESNEG
+414 ESAA
-419 TKLSTL
+419 LSSDLPMPRAEEANDVQTMRKK
-425 QVDAK
+425 VN
-430 MGLRADCEA
+430 GLRAKSDAGMRKLIEVSQKVA
-439 FHGKQDPK
+439 SGSLPSSMLDLIWRGLSSP
-447 AIDYCWELLGDS
+447 
-459 DRNVRFAARIAIEHQ
+459 DRNLRFAARIAIEHQ
-474 PIASWRDKALKE
+474 PVASWKDKALNE
-486 TRPRIALSALMAL
+486 TNPRAALTALMAL
-499 SRSSG
+499 ARSSG
-504 GDKTLQQPILAA
+504 GDKSLQKPILDA
-516 LNKIDLK
+516 LGRIDFK
-523 ALKGIDR
+523 SLKGIDR
-530 VTLIRDYALAFT
+530 VTLIRDYMLVFT
-542 RMGEPDAATKE
+542 RLGEPDAATKTE
-553 SLIKQLAPLF
+553 LIAKLNPLF
-563 PTNDPA
+563 PTNDTG
-569 LNRDLCELLVYLG
+569 LNRDLAEVLVYLG
-582 DSSVVAKAEPFVNGS
+582 DSGIVAKAAPLVNDS

-606 ARILRFAKAGWTKE
+606 ARILCFAKAGWTKE
-620 LRADYFR
+620 LRVDYFR

-642 LFVGEIKQNALSTM
+642 LFIGEIKVNALATM
-656 TEEEKL
+656 IGEDKL

-670 KPEIKAPSFTAQPLM
+670 KPEAKAPSFTVKPM
-685 FVKAWTLAELSKSLG
+685 TFVKAWTLSGLEKSLG

-709 QNGRNMFGAVTC
+709 QNGRNMFGAATC

-732 AIGPDLT
+732 AVGPDLT

-765 GSTVFTLKDGSTV
+765 GSTVFTKKDGNTV

-803 NVDARKVVKTE
+803 NVDARDVVKTE

>member
-1 MLAPPFIDPT
+1 MAARHHP
-11 FSAIPAPHCRYLPTM
+11 LPTM
-26 KLVITSLLLVATASF
+26 KSSAILLASLCLAAASF
-41 AQLADHA
+41 AQIADQA
-48 TPADKVKIAKGFKV
+48 TPVSAIKMAKGFKA
-62 ELLYSVPKEQ
+62 ELLYSVPKADQ
-72 EGSWVSMTQDDK
+72 GSWVAMTQDDK
-84 GRLICSDQYG
+84 GRMICSDQYG

-100 PPALDGSPGETK
+100 PPEIGGSPSETK
-112 VEKLSIDFGHCQGLL
+112 IEKLSIDFGHCQGLL
-127 FHNGMLYG
+127 FHNGSLYG
-135 VVNDEVYQG
+135 VVNDEAYQG

-156 DQFDTVELLRVF
+156 DQFDTVELLRSF
-168 PGKAGEHGPHGI
+168 PGKAGEHGPHGVV
-180 ILGADGKSLYIQDGN
+180 LSPDGKSLYVMCGN
-195 QLEEPNCESSLVP
+195 QTPEPSCETSRVP
-208 RNWAEDQL
+208 RHWAEDQL
-216 FPMLLG
+216 FPMILG

-227 DKLAPGGW
+227 DVLAPGGW

-247 LITIGTRNTYDIA
+247 LINTGTRNTYDIA
-260 MNRKGDIFGFDA
+260 INRVGDVFGFDA

-294 GDFGWRTCSKK
+294 GEFGWRTCSKK
-305 FPVRWEDS
+305 WPARWEDS
-313 LPPVVD
+313 LNAVCD

-334 KFPAKYQDALFICDW
+334 KFPSKYQDALYICDW

-356 VHLSENGAGYTGV
+356 VHLAPNGGGYTGV
-369 AEEFMSGSPLP
+369 QEEFMSASPLP

-392 MYVSVGGR
+392 MYVSIGGR
-400 KVQSGLYRVTYVGG
+400 KVQSGLYRVTYTGSEKT
-414 ESNEG
+414 ESV
-419 TKLSTL
+419 LSRPMNPMSPNVRGSL
-425 QVDAK
+425 
-430 MGLRADCEA
+430 EA
-439 FHGKQDPK
+439 FHGKQDAK
-447 AIDYCWELLGDS
+447 AIEAAWPHLES
-459 DRNVRFAARIAIEHQ
+459 TDRNIRFAARIALEHQ
-474 PIASWRDKALKE
+474 PVASWKDKALNE
-486 TRPRIALSALMAL
+486 SNPRAALTALMAL
-499 SRSSG
+499 ARSSG
-504 GDKTLQQPILAA
+504 GDKSLQQPILAA

-523 ALKGIDR
+523 TLKGIDR
-530 VTLIRDYALAFT
+530 VTLIRDYMLAFT
-542 RMGEPDAATKE
+542 RLGEPDAETKAKLVAHL
-553 SLIKQLAPLF
+553 SPLY

-569 LNRDLCELLVYLG
+569 LNRDLCEVLVYLG
-582 DSSVVAKAEPFVNGS
+582 DASIVAKAAPLVNDS

-606 ARILRFAKAGWTKE
+606 ARILRFAKSGWNKE

-642 LFVGEIKQNALSTM
+642 LFIGEIKKDALATM

-670 KPEIKAPSFTAQPLM
+670 KPEPKAPSFTVKPMQ
-685 FVKAWTLAELSKSLG
+685 FVKAWTLDELTKSLG

-709 QNGRNMFGAVTC
+709 TNGRNMFGAATC
-721 FACHRFNNEGG
+721 FACHRFNQEGG
-732 AIGPDLT
+732 AVGPDLT

-755 EPSKEISDQY
+755 DPNKEISDQY
-765 GSTVFTLKDGSTV
+765 GSTVFTKKDGSTV

-803 NVDARKVVKTE
+803 NVDARDVVKTE
-814 ESKISMMPPGLLF
+814 ESKISMMPPGLMF

-835 DLMAYLLSK
+835 DLLAYLLSK

>member
-1 MLAPPFIDPT
+1 MKNIL
-11 FSAIPAPHCRYLPTM
+11 IP
-26 KLVITSLLLVATASF
+26 LLLCATASF
-41 AQLADHA
+41 AELADQA

-84 GRLICSDQYG
+84 GRMICSDQYG

-100 PPALDGSPGETK
+100 PPALNGSPGETK
-112 VEKLSIDFGHCQGLL
+112 VEKLGIDFGHCQGLL
-127 FHNGMLYG
+127 YHAGALYG
-135 VVNDEVYQG
+135 VVNDEAYQG

-156 DQFDTVELLRVF
+156 DQFDAVELLRSF
-168 PGKAGEHGPHGI
+168 PGKAGEHGPHGVI
-180 ILGADGKSLYIQDGN
+180 ASPDGKSLYVMCGN
-195 QLEEPNCESSLVP
+195 QTPEPSCETSLVP
-208 RNWAEDQL
+208 RHWAEDQL
-216 FPMLLG
+216 YPMLTG

-227 DKLAPGGW
+227 DVLAPGGW
-235 LAKTDLDGKKWE
+235 MAKTDLDGKKWE
-247 LITIGTRNTYDIA
+247 LVNIGTRNTYDIA
-260 MNRKGDIFGFDA
+260 MNHNGDIFGFDA

-334 KFPAKYQDALFICDW
+334 KFPAKYQDALYICDW

-356 VHLSENGAGYTGV
+356 VHLSPNGGGYTGV
-369 AEEFMSGSPLP
+369 AEEFMSAAPLP

-400 KVQSGLYRVTYVGG
+400 KVQSGVYRVTYVGENKAG
-414 ESNEG
+414 DDVAVGGILGKEHPYLIRRE
-419 TKLSTL
+419 L
-425 QVDAK
+425 
-430 MGLRADCEA
+430 EA
-439 FHGKQDPK
+439 FHGKQDAK
-447 AIDYCWELLGDS
+447 AKEAAWPHLDS
-459 DRNVRFAARIAIEHQ
+459 TDRNVRFAARIALEHQ
-474 PIASWRDKALKE
+474 PVASWKDKALNE
-486 TRPRIALSALMAL
+486 TNPRAALTALMAL
-499 SRSSG
+499 ARSSG
-504 GDKTLQQPILAA
+504 GDKALQQPILTA
-516 LNKIDLK
+516 LNKIDFK
-523 ALKGIDR
+523 GLKGIDR
-530 VTLIRDYALAFT
+530 VTLIRDYMLAFT

-553 SLIKQLAPLF
+553 ALIKHLAPLF

-569 LNRDLCELLVYLG
+569 LNRDLCEVLVYLG
-582 DSSVVAKAEPFVNGS
+582 DPGIVAKAEPLVNGS

-606 ARILRFAKAGWTKE
+606 ARILRFAKTGWTKE

-642 LFVGEIKQNALSTM
+642 LFIGEIKQNALSTM

-670 KPEIKAPSFTAQPLM
+670 KPEAKAPSFTAKPMQ
-685 FVKAWTLAELSKSLG
+685 FVKAWTLDELSKSLG

-709 QNGRNMFGAVTC
+709 ANGRNMFGAATC

-732 AIGPDLT
+732 AVGPDLT

-765 GSTVFTLKDGSTV
+765 GSTVFTLQDGSTV
-778 VGRIANMKENIMMV
+778 IGRIANMKENIMMV

>member
-1 MLAPPFIDPT
+1 MKTAL
-11 FSAIPAPHCRYLPTM
+11 LP
-26 KLVITSLLLVATASF
+26 LLLLATASF
-41 AQLADHA
+41 AQLADQA
-48 TPADKVKIAKGFKV
+48 TPADKVKVAKGFKV

-72 EGSWVSMTQDDK
+72 EGSWVAMTQDDK
-84 GRLICSDQYG
+84 GRMICSDQYG

-100 PPALDGSPGETK
+100 PPELNGSPGETK

-127 FHNGMLYG
+127 YHAGALYG
-135 VVNDEVYQG
+135 VVNDDAYQG

-156 DQFDTVELLRVF
+156 DQFDSVEMLRSF
-168 PGKAGEHGPHGI
+168 PGKAGEHGPHGVI
-180 ILGADGKSLYIQDGN
+180 ASQDGKSLYVMCGN
-195 QLEEPNCESSLVP
+195 QTPEPSCETSRVP
-208 RNWAEDQL
+208 RHWAEDQL
-216 FPMLLG
+216 YPMLLG

-227 DKLAPGGW
+227 DVLAPGGW

-247 LITIGTRNTYDIA
+247 LVNTGTRNTYDIA
-260 MNRKGDIFGFDA
+260 MHRNGDIFGFDA

-294 GDFGWRTCSKK
+294 GEFGWRTCSKK
-305 FPVRWEDS
+305 WPVRWEDS

-334 KFPAKYQDALFICDW
+334 KFPAKYQDALYICDW

-356 VHLSENGAGYTGV
+356 VHLSPNGGGYTGV
-369 AEEFMSGSPLP
+369 AEEFMSASPLP

-400 KVQSGLYRVTYVGG
+400 KVQSGLYRVTYIGG
-414 ESNEG
+414 ESIEG
-419 TKLSTL
+419 TNHSTL

-430 MGLRADCEA
+430 AGLRAGCEA

-447 AIDYCWELLGDS
+447 AIEYCWPALGVA
-459 DRNVRFAARIAIEHQ
+459 DRNVRFAARIALEHQ
-474 PIASWRDKALKE
+474 PIASWKDKALNE
-486 TRPRIALSALMAL
+486 SNPRAALTALMGFI
-499 SRSSG
+499 RSSG
-504 GDKTLQQPILAA
+504 GDKVLQQPVLAA
-516 LNKIDLK
+516 LNKIDFV
-523 ALKGIDR
+523 ALKGLDR
-530 VTLIRDYALAFT
+530 VTLIRDYMLAFT
-542 RMGEPDAATKE
+542 RMGEPDGAAKE
-553 SLIKQLAPLF
+553 SLIKHLAPLF

-569 LNRDLCELLVYLG
+569 LNRDLCEVLVYLG
-582 DSSVVAKAEPFVNGS
+582 DSSIVAKAEPLVNGS

-606 ARILRFAKAGWTKE
+606 ARILRFAKSGWTKE
-620 LRADYFR
+620 LRADYFS

-642 LFVGEIKQNALSTM
+642 LFIGEIKQNALSTM

-670 KPEIKAPSFTAQPLM
+670 KPEVKAPSFTIKPMQ

-709 QNGRNMFGAVTC
+709 ANGRNMFGAATC

-765 GSTVFTLKDGSTV
+765 GSTVFTLQDGSTV
-778 VGRIANMKENIMMV
+778 IGRIANMKENIMMV
-792 CTNMMDPNNFT
+792 CTNMMAPNNFT

>member
-1 MLAPPFIDPT
+1 MKTVL
-11 FSAIPAPHCRYLPTM
+11 IPLLLTA
-26 KLVITSLLLVATASF
+26 TSLF
-41 AQLADHA
+41 AQLAGQA
-48 TPADKVKIAKGFKV
+48 TPVDKIKVAKGFKV

-84 GRLICSDQYG
+84 SRMICSDQYG

-100 PPALDGSPGETK
+100 PPELNGSPGETK

-127 FHNGMLYG
+127 YHAGALYG
-135 VVNDEVYQG
+135 VVNDEAYQG

-156 DQFDTVELLRVF
+156 DQFDNVEMLRSF
-168 PGKAGEHGPHGI
+168 PGKAGEHGPHGVI
-180 ILGADGKSLYIQDGN
+180 ASQDGKSLYVMCGN
-195 QLEEPNCESSLVP
+195 QTPEPSCETSLVP
-208 RNWAEDQL
+208 RHWSEDQL
-216 FPMLLG
+216 YPMLLG

-227 DKLAPGGW
+227 DVLAPGGW

-247 LITIGTRNTYDIA
+247 LVNTGTRNTYDIA
-260 MNRKGDIFGFDA
+260 MNQKGDIFGFDA

-294 GDFGWRTCSKK
+294 GEFGWRTCSKK
-305 FPVRWEDS
+305 WPVRWEDS

-334 KFPAKYQDALFICDW
+334 KFPAKYQEALYICDW

-356 VHLSENGAGYTGV
+356 VHLSPTGGGYTGV
-369 AEEFMSGSPLP
+369 TEEFMSASPLP

-414 ESNEG
+414 TDIKDSVAVGGIVGKEHPLLVRQELE
-419 TKLSTL
+419 T
-425 QVDAK
+425 
-430 MGLRADCEA
+430 
-439 FHGKQDPK
+439 FHGKQDARAVDAAWPHL
-447 AIDYCWELLGDS
+447 AS
-459 DRNVRFAARIAIEHQ
+459 TDRYVRFAARIALEHQ
-474 PIASWRDKALKE
+474 PIASWKDKALNE
-486 TRPRIALSALMAL
+486 SNPRAALTALMGL
-499 SRSSG
+499 IRSSG
-504 GDKTLQQPILAA
+504 GDKALQQPVLAA

-523 ALKGIDR
+523 SLKGLDR
-530 VTLIRDYALAFT
+530 VTLIRDYMLAFT

-553 SLIKQLAPLF
+553 SLIKHLAPLF

-569 LNRDLCELLVYLG
+569 LNRDLCEVLVYLG
-582 DSSVVAKAEPFVNGS
+582 DASVVAKAEPLVNGS

-606 ARILRFAKAGWTKE
+606 ARILRFAKSGWTKE
-620 LRADYFR
+620 LRADYFS

-642 LFVGEIKQNALSTM
+642 LFIGEIKQNALSTM

-670 KPEIKAPSFTAQPLM
+670 KPEAKAPSFTVKPMQ
-685 FVKAWTLAELSKSLG
+685 FVKAWTLAELGKSLG

-709 QNGRNMFGAVTC
+709 SNGRNMFGAATC

-732 AIGPDLT
+732 AVGPDLT

-765 GSTVFTLKDGSTV
+765 GSTVFTLQDGSTV
-778 VGRIANMKENIMMV
+778 IGRIANMKENIMMV

>member
-1 MLAPPFIDPT
+1 
-11 FSAIPAPHCRYLPTM
+11 M
-26 KLVITSLLLVATASF
+26 KHPLISLLFIATGAL
-41 AQLADHA
+41 AQLADQA
-48 TPADKVKIAKGFKV
+48 TPADKVTISKGFKV

-84 GRLICSDQYG
+84 GRMICSDQYG

-100 PPALDGSPGETK
+100 PPALTGSPGETK

-127 FHNGMLYG
+127 FHAGALYG
-135 VVNDEVYQG
+135 VVNDNAYQG

-156 DQFDTVELLRVF
+156 DQFDTVELLRSF
-168 PGKAGEHGPHGI
+168 PGKAGEHGPHGVI
-180 ILGADGKSLYIQDGN
+180 ASPDGKSLYVMCGN
-195 QLEEPNCESSLVP
+195 QTPEPNCETSLVP
-208 RNWAEDQL
+208 RHWAEDQL
-216 FPMLLG
+216 YPMLTG

-227 DKLAPGGW
+227 DVLAPGGW

-247 LITIGTRNTYDIA
+247 LVNIGTRNTYDIA
-260 MNRKGDIFGFDA
+260 MNRSGDIFGFDA

-305 FPVRWEDS
+305 FPMRWEDS
-313 LPPVVD
+313 LPAVVD

-356 VHLSENGAGYTGV
+356 VHLSPNGGGYTGV
-369 AEEFMSGSPLP
+369 TEEFMSGAPLP

-414 ESNEG
+414 ELGSWD
-419 TKLSTL
+419 ST
-425 QVDAK
+425 QHADSGNHNRTADVRR
-430 MGLRADCEA
+430 GLEA
-439 FHGKQDPK
+439 FLGKQD
-447 AIDYCWELLGDS
+447 AEAVDRAWLNLGHA
-459 DRNVRFAARIAIEHQ
+459 DRNMRFAARIALEHQ
-474 PIASWRDKALKE
+474 PLASWKDKALTE
-486 TRPRIALSALMAL
+486 TNPRAALSALMAL
-499 SRSSG
+499 ARSSG
-504 GDKTLQQPILAA
+504 GDKALQKPVLAA
-516 LNKIDLK
+516 LNKINFK

-530 VTLIRDYALAFT
+530 VTLIRDYMLAFT

-553 SLIKQLAPLF
+553 SLIKHLSPLF

-569 LNRDLCELLVYLG
+569 LNRDLCEVLVYLG
-582 DSSVVAKAEPFVNGS
+582 DEGIVAKAEPLVNGS

-606 ARILRFAKAGWTKE
+606 ARILRFAKSGWTKE

-642 LFVGEIKQNALSTM
+642 LFIGEIKQNALSTM

-662 AIKDVLDA
+662 AIKDVLDS
-670 KPEIKAPSFTAQPLM
+670 KPEAKAPSFTVKPMQ

-709 QNGRNMFGAVTC
+709 ANGRNMFGAATC

-732 AIGPDLT
+732 AVGPDLT

-765 GSTVFTLKDGSTV
+765 GSTVFTLQDGSTV
-778 VGRIANMKENIMMV
+778 IGRIANMNENNMMV

-803 NVDARKVVKTE
+803 NVDSRKVVKTE

>member
-1 MLAPPFIDPT
+1 MKSLF
-11 FSAIPAPHCRYLPTM
+11 LP
-26 KLVITSLLLVATASF
+26 LLLAATTAGH
-41 AQLADHA
+41 AQLATQA
-48 TPADKVKIAKGFKV
+48 TPVDKIKIAKGFKV
-62 ELLYSVPKEQ
+62 ELLYSVPKET
-72 EGSWVSMTQDDK
+72 EGSWVAMTQDDK
-84 GRLICSDQYG
+84 GRMICSDQYG

-100 PPALDGSPGETK
+100 PPALNGSPGETK
-112 VEKLSIDFGHCQGLL
+112 IEKLSIDFGHCQGLL
-127 FHNGMLYG
+127 FHAGALYG
-135 VVNDEVYQG
+135 VVNDDAYQG

-156 DQFDTVELLRVF
+156 DQFDAVELLRSF
-168 PGKAGEHGPHGI
+168 PGKAGEHGPHGVI
-180 ILGADGKSLYIQDGN
+180 PSQDGKSLYVMCGN
-195 QLEEPNCESSLVP
+195 QTPEPSCETSLVP
-208 RNWAEDQL
+208 RHWGEDQL

-227 DKLAPGGW
+227 DVLAPGGW
-235 LAKTDLDGKKWE
+235 MAHTDLDGKKWE
-247 LITIGTRNTYDIA
+247 LVNTGTRNTYDIA
-260 MNRKGDIFGFDA
+260 MHRNGDIFGFDA

-294 GDFGWRTCSKK
+294 GEFGWRTCSKK

-313 LPPVVD
+313 LPAVVD

-334 KFPAKYQDALFICDW
+334 KFPAKYQDALYICDW

-356 VHLSENGAGYTGV
+356 VHMQPNGGGYTGV
-369 AEEFMSGSPLP
+369 AEEFMSASPLP
-380 LTDIEVSKKDGA
+380 LTDIEVSKTDGA

-400 KVQSGLYRVTYVGG
+400 KVQSGLYRVTYVGKDLG
-414 ESNEG
+414 PWD
-419 TKLSTL
+419 STSHG
-425 QVDAK
+425 DAGYHNRTANVRR
-430 MGLRADCEA
+430 GLEA
-439 FHGKQDPK
+439 FHGNQDPE
-447 AIDYCWELLGDS
+447 AVDLAWLNLGHA

-474 PIASWRDKALKE
+474 PVASWKDKALNE
-486 TRPRIALSALMAL
+486 TNPRAALTALMAL
-499 SRSSG
+499 ARSSG
-504 GDKTLQQPILAA
+504 GDKSLQQPLLAA
-516 LNKIDLK
+516 LNKIDFK
-523 ALKGIDR
+523 SLKGLDR
-530 VTLIRDYALAFT
+530 VTLIRNYMLTFT
-542 RMGEPDAATKE
+542 RLGEPDAATKDTLVKHL
-553 SLIKQLAPLF
+553 SPLF
-563 PTNDPA
+563 PTPDTG
-569 LNRDLCELLVYLG
+569 LNRDLTELLVYLG
-582 DSSVVAKAEPFVNGS
+582 DTAIVAKAEPFVNAS

-606 ARILRFAKAGWTKE
+606 ARILGFAKVGWTKE
-620 LRADYFR
+620 LRADYFT

-642 LFVGEIKQNALSTM
+642 LFIGEIKTNALATM
-656 TEEEKL
+656 SEEEKL

-670 KPEIKAPSFTAQPLM
+670 KPEAKAPSFTLKPMQ
-685 FVKAWTLAELSKSLG
+685 FVKAWTLPDLEKSLG

-709 QNGRNMFGAVTC
+709 VNGRNMFGAATC

-732 AIGPDLT
+732 AVGPDLT

-765 GSTVFTLKDGSTV
+765 GSTVFTMQDGSTV
-778 VGRIANMKENIMMV
+778 SGRIANMKEDIMMV

-814 ESKISMMPPGLLF
+814 ESKVSMMPPGLLY

-844 GNPDDPMFVK
+844 GNPEDPLFVK

>member
-1 MLAPPFIDPT
+1 
-11 FSAIPAPHCRYLPTM
+11 M
-26 KLVITSLLLVATASF
+26 KTALISLLLIATASF
-41 AQLADHA
+41 AQLADQA

-62 ELLYSVPKEQ
+62 ELLYSVPKAQ

-84 GRLICSDQYG
+84 GRMICSDQYG
-94 ALYRIT
+94 AMYRIT
-100 PPALDGSPGETK
+100 PPALNGSPGETK

-127 FHNGMLYG
+127 YHAGALYG
-135 VVNDEVYQG
+135 VVNDDAYQG
-144 RGLYRCKDTNGD
+144 RGLYRCKDSNGD
-156 DQFDTVELLRVF
+156 DQFDTVELLRSF
-168 PGKAGEHGPHGI
+168 PGKAGEHGPHGVI
-180 ILGADGKSLYIQDGN
+180 ASQDGKSLYVMCGN
-195 QLEEPNCESSLVP
+195 QTPEPSCETSLVP
-208 RNWAEDQL
+208 RHWAEDQL
-216 FPMLLG
+216 YPMLLG

-227 DKLAPGGW
+227 DVLAPGGW
-235 LAKTDLDGKKWE
+235 LAHTDLDGKKWE
-247 LITIGTRNTYDIA
+247 LVNTGTRNTYDIA
-260 MNRKGDIFGFDA
+260 MHRNGDIFGFDA

-294 GDFGWRTCSKK
+294 GEFGWRTCSKK
-305 FPVRWEDS
+305 FPARWEDS
-313 LPPVVD
+313 LPAVVD

-334 KFPAKYQDALFICDW
+334 KFPAKYQDALYICDW

-356 VHLSENGAGYTGV
+356 VHLSPNGGGYSGV
-369 AEEFMSGSPLP
+369 TEEFMSASPLP

-400 KVQSGLYRVTYVGG
+400 KVQSGLYRVTYVGDEKAAAIVPKFVEVG
-414 ESNEG
+414 RG
-419 TKLSTL
+419 TQELDFKWLLEVNKNDASELRRAIEATYGMQDTKVADAVWPGLGST
-425 QVDAK
+425 
-430 MGLRADCEA
+430 
-439 FHGKQDPK
+439 
-447 AIDYCWELLGDS
+447 
-459 DRNVRFAARIAIEHQ
+459 DRNVRFAARIALEHQ
-474 PIASWRDKALKE
+474 PIASWKDKALNE
-486 TRPRIALSALMAL
+486 SNSRAALTALMGL
-499 SRSSG
+499 IRSSG
-504 GDKTLQQPILAA
+504 GDKALQQPVLAA
-516 LNKIDLK
+516 LNKIDFK
-523 ALKGIDR
+523 ALKGLDR
-530 VTLIRDYALAFT
+530 VTLVRDYMLAFT

-553 SLIKQLAPLF
+553 TLIKHLAPLF

-569 LNRDLCELLVYLG
+569 LNRDLCEVLVYLG
-582 DSSVVAKAEPFVNGS
+582 DAGVVAKAEPLVNGS

-606 ARILRFAKAGWTKE
+606 ARILRFAKTGWTKE
-620 LRADYFR
+620 LRADYFS

-642 LFVGEIKQNALSTM
+642 LFIGEIKQNALSTM

-670 KPEIKAPSFTAQPLM
+670 KPEAKAPSFTMKPMQ
-685 FVKAWTLAELSKSLG
+685 FVKAWTLDELSKSLG

-709 QNGRNMFGAVTC
+709 ANGRNMFGAATC

-732 AIGPDLT
+732 AVGPDLT

-765 GSTVFTLKDGSTV
+765 GSTVFTLQDGSTV
-778 VGRIANMKENIMMV
+778 IGRIANMKENIMMV